1 MREGFTLRVITRRVN
16 TVRVEELA
24 GETGLTVDT
33 IRYYQGLG
41 LIDAPER
48 DGRTASYTDQHRS
61 QIETVRRLAASGF
74 TLAQIQRLTGEE
86 GTPLLKALVDQTVGL
101 RTLGKSELS
110 EASGLPEPLIDLAVS
125 AGLLDSVGPDDEPR
139 FSEDAIPML
148 SAAASLLAAGIPLEQ
163 LTGLA
168 IQHAHNVS
176 SVVDGAIEL
185 FRSHVRASQG
195 DDSESLAELFQVL
208 LSQATRLVAQ
218 HFQQTLVSRALERLR
233 DSDDRALVEAL
244 LAVESQRFVVS
255 CEWR

>member
-1 MREGFTLRVITRRVN
+1 M
-16 TVRVEELA
+16 RVEELA
-24 GETGLTVDT
+24 AETGLTVDT

-48 DGRTASYTDQHRS
+48 DGRMARYSEQHRS
-61 QIETVRRLAASGF
+61 QVETIRRLAASGF
-74 TLAQIQRLTGEE
+74 TLAQIQRLTSEQ

-101 RTLGKSELS
+101 RTLSKSELS
-110 EASGLPEPLIDLAVS
+110 ESSGLPEPLIDVAVS
-125 AGLLDSVGPDDEPR
+125 AGLLDTVGPDHEPR

-148 SAAASLLAAGIPLEQ
+148 SAAASLLQAGIPLEE

-168 IQHAHNVS
+168 VQHAQNVN

-195 DDSESLAELFQVL
+195 DDTASLAELFQVL